1 MHHGCRKVEAMEGD
15 QGKRKW
21 DQIESETEVNVE
33 FNGGKLLLIIV
44 ALVAAFLCGYFCVPQ
59 VSGQT
64 TDRLAQA
71 MSGVEVVTQP
81 TWQAPRPVP
90 LDFNND
96 GAITLDDITAFD
108 FVLAGGEVAGSAS
121 LDINGDE
128 TQDDRDRDALYE
140 GYFGGATQDALLG
153 LNVKPRGTSTSGYV
167 PADNQPCPPG
177 VTCYGSIA
185 QAMRA
190 GARVILLGGGDHGLR
205 DGGEYVGGG
214 WQDDGLTYGGT
225 RQAPLIIATDPTS
238 PVRARLHLPQ
248 TVSAGMRVTDDV
260 RFVTLRGVHLVCGT
274 GQFGVVVSGTASDIR
289 IIDCVIDGGP
299 GGSDGTGGNTGI
311 KVEGSRDNG
320 IDKRPTRVTVCY
332 TIIFGQQYV
341 SHTQGIYASN
351 FGVLDVFN
359 NVFWK
364 CGKLGSQFD
373 QIAYFVHGSL
383 TRPRLIGNF
392 MGMPGSAIAQMR
404 GSDDAEVGWNVGFWF
419 NTGIGIGHPMG
430 YRDGIWSNGRV
441 HNNLLADPRLDGTAP
456 ARWFLSHMAGRTNVM
471 TDNVLRGYASPS
483 GATPGGIGGG
493 DPLGPFA
500 FMTGQDQ
507 RGGAENTPVGQYV
520 IRGTNAS
527 SERSGVEWYG
537 ELGRRLAREHG
548 QWNEGVHGTRQLIES
563 VRARTPAVN

>member
-1 MHHGCRKVEAMEGD
+1 MEGD
-15 QGKRKW
+15 QNNRKW
-21 DQIESETEVNVE
+21 DRIETDTEVNVE
-33 FNGGKLLLIIV
+33 WNGSKILLLIV
-44 ALVAAFLCGYFCVPQ
+44 GLVIGFVLAFFCVPSANAQ
-59 VSGQT
+59 TGSATDKPNNLALALSG
-64 TDRLAQA
+64 A
-71 MSGVEVVTQP
+71 EVITQP

-96 GAITLDDITAFD
+96 GSITLDDITAFE
-108 FVLAGGEVAGSAS
+108 FVLAGGEVANAAS

-140 GYFGGATQDALLG
+140 GYFGGVTHDALLG
-153 LNVKPRGTSTSGYV
+153 LNVKPRGGSTSGYV
-167 PADNQPCPPG
+167 PADDQPCPPG
-177 VTCYGSIA
+177 VTCYRSIG

-205 DGGEYVGGG
+205 DGDGGGEYVGGG
-214 WQDDGLTYGGT
+214 WQNDGLTYGGT

-238 PVRARLHLPQ
+238 PVRARLHLPS
-248 TVSAGMRVTDDV
+248 TVSAGMRATDDV
-260 RFVTLRGVHLVCGT
+260 RFVTLRGLHLVCGT

-289 IIDCVIDGGP
+289 IIDCIIDGGP
-299 GGSDGTGGNTGI
+299 GGSDGSGGYTGI
-311 KVEGSRDNG
+311 KVEGSRENG
-320 IDKRPTRVTVCY
+320 VDKRPTRVTVAY
-332 TIIFGQQYV
+332 TIIFGQQFTP
-341 SHTQGIYASN
+341 HTQGLYASN
-351 FGVLDVFN
+351 YGVLDVFN

-373 QIAYFVHGSL
+373 QAMYLVHGAP
-383 TRPRLIGNF
+383 TRPRIIGNF
-392 MGMPGSAIAQMR
+392 IGMPGSAVIQGR
-404 GSDDAEVGWNVGFWF
+404 GSDDAEFGWNVGFWF

-430 YRDGIWSNGRV
+430 YRDGVWSNARV

-456 ARWFLSHMAGRTNVM
+456 ARWFISHMAGRTNVM
-471 TDNVLRGYASPS
+471 THNVLRGYAS
-483 GATPGGIGGG
+483 PGGIGGG

-507 RGGAENTPVGQYV
+507 RGGAENTPVGQFV

-527 SERSGVEWYG
+527 SEGSGVQWYA
-537 ELGRRLAREHG
+537 ELAARLSREHG